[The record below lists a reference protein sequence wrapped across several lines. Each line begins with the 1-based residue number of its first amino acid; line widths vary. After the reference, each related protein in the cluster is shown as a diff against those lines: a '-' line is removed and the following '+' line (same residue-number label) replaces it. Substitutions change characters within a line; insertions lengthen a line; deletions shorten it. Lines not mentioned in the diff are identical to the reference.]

1 MTRRIVTVVL
11 ALLLSAFLLVIIWP
25 QAFGLEAAPVIAQ
38 VVSLRGLDVAIA
50 VVAIVIL
57 LLLAAWKPA
66 RRFALALTIPLVV
79 FSLISVAILG
89 ARGFGDS
96 TAAGDPTA
104 AKTSS
109 DITVLSWNTRG
120 GAPGAAAIAKLAL
133 AEHADVVAL
142 PGTPQAM
149 GIDIEHIMSAA
160 GEPMWVLSRT
170 HGLVYG
176 SYATTLL
183 VSATLGKYSADNSVG
198 DTSVSSSIIAKPD
211 NGIGPTLIAVHAV
224 SPRPQEMRNWRSD
237 LRYLSTICTGSNLI
251 MAGDFNSTIDNL
263 RPLST
268 KSGADFGQ
276 CTDAGAA
283 SHSAAIGSWPTNLPE
298 LLGAQIDH
306 VMYGSAWKVTS
317 MHVIGTED
325 SAGSDHR
332 PIVTTLAPN
341 T

>member
-11 ALLLSAFLLVIIWP
+11 ALLLSAFLLLIVWP

-50 VVAIVIL
+50 LVAIVVL
-57 LLLAAWKPA
+57 LVLAAWKPA
-66 RRFALALTIPLVV
+66 RRFALTLTIPLVI
-79 FSLISVAILG
+79 FSLVSVAILG

-96 TAAGDPTA
+96 AGAT
-104 AKTSS
+104 TSS

-120 GAPGAAAIAKLAL
+120 GAPGAAEIAKLAL
-133 AEHADVVAL
+133 AEHATVVAL

-149 GIDIEHIMSAA
+149 GIEIAHIMSAA
-160 GEPMWVLSRT
+160 GKPMWVLSRT

-183 VSATLGKYSADNSVG
+183 VSATLGKYSADNTVG
-198 DTSVSSSIIAKPD
+198 DTSVSSSLIAKPD
-211 NGIGPTLIAVHAV
+211 NGIGPTLVAVHAV
-224 SPRPQEMRNWRSD
+224 SPTPGEMLNWHSD

-251 MAGDFNSTIDNL
+251 MAGDFNSTLDNL
-263 RPLST
+263 RPLSS

-283 SHSAAIGSWPTNLPE
+283 SNSAAIGSWPTNLPE

-306 VMYGSAWKVTS
+306 VMYGSAWKVSS

-332 PIVTTLAPN
+332 PIITTLAPN
-341 T
+341 N